1 MTRSSDA
8 EGLRRGEAAAMT
20 ATIGGRAQSLPVQ
33 RVRPAYQQV
42 ADQLREFV
50 TRGQLAPGDRLPSEH
65 ELAAVF
71 GVSRSTVRE
80 ALRVLTSG
88 GLLVTVRGTAG
99 GTFVARVEPRQVSD
113 YLEASLGLMSGDGIS
128 VGEILEARELLEV
141 PAAGLAAAR
150 RTPEQLRLLEAV
162 LEREDRDRTR
172 GGTFR
177 EHRHFHEVVLAAAD
191 NRLLDLMT
199 DPVFRVLQGR
209 FLRDDLTEDSW
220 REIDKDHRR
229 VADRIAG
236 GDVTGAENAM
246 REHLR
251 RLRAVYQT

>member
-1 MTRSSDA
+1 MARAGGAD
-8 EGLRRGEAAAMT
+8 GFRWRGTSAMT
-20 ATIGGRAQSLPVQ
+20 TVTGGRERSLPVQ

-42 ADQLREFV
+42 ADQLRDLV
-50 TRGQLAPGDRLPSEH
+50 TRGELAPGDRLPSES
-65 ELAAVF
+65 ELASLF

-88 GLLVTVRGTAG
+88 GLLVTTRGTTG
-99 GTFVARVEPRQVSD
+99 GTFVARVDPRHVSD

-150 RTPEQLRLLEAV
+150 RTQEHLRLLEEV
-162 LEREDRDRTR
+162 LEREERSRIRGDTR
-172 GGTFR
+172 R
-177 EHRHFHEVVLAAAD
+177 EHRQFHEVVLAAAH

-220 REIDKDHRR
+220 REIDDDHRH
-229 VADRIAG
+229 IAESIAK
-236 GDVTGAENAM
+236 GDVAGAEHAM

-251 RLRAVYQT
+251 RLRAVYRT